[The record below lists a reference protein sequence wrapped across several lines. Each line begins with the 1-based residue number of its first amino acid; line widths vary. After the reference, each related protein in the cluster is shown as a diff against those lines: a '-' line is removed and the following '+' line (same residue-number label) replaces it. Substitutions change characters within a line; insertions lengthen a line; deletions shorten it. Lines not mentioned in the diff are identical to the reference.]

1 MALGLFDRTITP
13 EVTITPSANAYSI
26 GDSIGGALSFDVSK
40 SSNGCGLLVATLVA
54 DNEGI
59 GAAGALWLFDEDL
72 ATPIADNA
80 AFAIA
85 FADYAHLLTVVTL
98 DAYTTT
104 STFKHSL
111 TRIDE
116 VPLISWSNNTIIGYL
131 VASGAPDWAASKSLY
146 AKLLISTQ

>member
-1 MALGLFDRTITP
+1 MAIGLFDRPLIS
-13 EVTITPSANAYSI
+13 EVSFAPSATAYSI

-40 SSNGCGLLVATLVA
+40 SANGAGFLMGVLAA

-59 GAAGALWLFDEDL
+59 GAAGALWLFNQDL

-85 FADYAHLLTVVTL
+85 FADYANLLTVVTL

-111 TRIDE
+111 TRPDE
-116 VPLISWSNNTIIGYL
+116 VPMLHWTKNTITGYW
-131 VASGAPDWAASKSLY
+131 VASGAPDWAASKLAY
-146 AKLLISTQ
+146 VQLKMLTQ